1 MKKLI
6 LLLLLPLLFLIK
18 PISAHAETQIPERPT
33 NGIYDPK
40 NYVTNKVSSKLAEF
54 NSTSDTQIAVYII
67 DTLDGKNINDQANAI
82 AKAWQIGYSDTN
94 KGILIAIAIKDRK
107 FRIETSNEAS
117 KSLTKTN
124 IDSILSASK
133 SYMRKEDYDGAV
145 INMINLIQD
154 YIKTNNQPKKE
165 NNSQGIFQFENNSN
179 QNKQIY
185 ESTPYNNDN
194 LEKNSKKLLTIMA
207 LTGGIIGLIMG
218 LPSIFD
224 VMKKLSYKKRSKF
237 TYNGP
242 DKLTPKDSDFQPN
255 KTWTSDRTKK
265 FWKNEYKNRSQF
277 TYNGSDKLYPGDIN
291 FVDNS
296 SWTVKRIE
304 DYKQKKADEL
314 ARKLEEEKRQQEEQN
329 RQREERLKRSQ
340 YDYQGEDKLYPNN
353 VNFVSNDTWTT
364 LLIAN
369 YLSDLKS
376 QSHNDYHSSSHSS
389 YNDYS
394 SSHSS
399 YNDYSSSS
407 SSSSFDSSSSWS
419 SNDWGGGGFDGG
431 GSSGDW

>member
-6 LLLLLPLLFLIK
+6 VLLLLPLLFIIK

-40 NYVTNKVSSKLAEF
+40 NYVTNKVSSRLAEF
-54 NSTSDTQIAVYII
+54 NSTSDTQIAVYIV
-67 DTLDGKNINDQANAI
+67 DTLDGKNIDDQANAI

-179 QNKQIY
+179 QG
-185 ESTPYNNDN
+185 ERSVNNN
-194 LEKNSKKLLTIMA
+194 AFEEYQQKETIRILKAMA
-207 LTGGIIGLIMG
+207 IAGGIMGLIIGL
-218 LPSIFD
+218 PSAFD
-224 VMKKLSYKKRSKF
+224 FMNKLSYKKRSKF

-255 KTWTSDRTKK
+255 KTWTSDRTKN

-304 DYKQKKADEL
+304 DYENKKAEEL
-314 ARKLEEEKRQQEEQN
+314 AKKLEEEKRQQ
-329 RQREERLKRSQ
+329 EERLKRSQ

-376 QSHNDYHSSSHSS
+376 QNHNDYH
-389 YNDYS
+389 S

-419 SNDWGGGGFDGG
+419 SSDWGGGGFDGG

>member
-18 PISAHAETQIPERPT
+18 PISAKAETQIPERPA
-33 NGIYDPK
+33 NGIYDPQ
-40 NYVTNKVSSKLAEF
+40 NYVTNKVSNRLAEF
-54 NSTSDTQIAVYII
+54 NSSSDTQIGVYIV
-67 DTLDGKNINDQANAI
+67 DTLDGKNIDEQANAI

-94 KGILIAIAIKDRK
+94 KGIFIAIAIKDRK
-107 FRIETSNEAS
+107 FRIETSNEVS

-179 QNKQIY
+179 QDEHQVKNNAFEEYQQKNTNKTLIAMAIVGG
-185 ESTPYNNDN
+185 
-194 LEKNSKKLLTIMA
+194 IMG
-207 LTGGIIGLIMG
+207 LIIGL
-218 LPSIFD
+218 PSLF
-224 VMKKLSYKKRSKF
+224 KLIDKLKYKKRSNF

-255 KTWTSDRTKK
+255 KTWTDERTKN

-277 TYNGSDKLYPGDIN
+277 SYNGSDKLYPGDVY

-296 SWTVKRIE
+296 SWTSTRIE
-304 DYKQKKADEL
+304 EYKKKKEEEL
-314 ARKLEEEKRQQEEQN
+314 AQKLEEEKRQK
-329 RQREERLKRSQ
+329 EERLRRSQ

-353 VNFVSNDTWTT
+353 SNFISNDTWTT

-376 QSHNDYHSSSHSS
+376 QNHDDYHSSSHSS
-389 YNDYS
+389 YD
-394 SSHSS
+394 
-399 YNDYSSSS
+399 DYSSSS
-407 SSSSFDSSSSWS
+407 SSSYTSSYDSSSSWS
-419 SNDWGGGGFDGG
+419 SSDWGGGGFDSG
-431 GSSGDW
+431 GSSDDW